1 MAMRSDFPV
10 LLRFC
15 ATALLCCCVAPAAMA
30 AEPAGGTTPQAGISR
45 DQADA
50 MLLELREIRKLL
62 ENIDQKGLAQAA
74 AQPRKPRTAT
84 VTIDPDRPAMGSAD
98 APVTV
103 VEFTDYQ
110 CPFCR
115 RFTQSTFPLIQKQY
129 IDTGKVR
136 WVVRDLPLAFHANAR
151 KAGQSVHCANE
162 QGKFWEM
169 RDTLFKNSAK
179 LGEEDLRKYAGDV
192 GLDVSAFDSCLAS
205 DRHMAERESV
215 PYSHIVT
222 PHTEYRRRALVEM
235 SRGCPEKC
243 RYCWVSYNYGRLR
256 CYPVD
261 AILGQVDRTP
271 EIEQQLRDLDLAVGS
286 HSTDATASLPHTL
299 AIWWNQVIANE

>member
-1 MAMRSDFPV
+1 
-10 LLRFC
+10 
-15 ATALLCCCVAPAAMA
+15 MA

-62 ENIDQKGLAQAA
+62 ENIEKKGLAQAA

-84 VTIDPDRPAMGSAD
+84 VTIDPDRPAMGSAG

-115 RFTQSTFPLIQKQY
+115 RFTQSTFPLLKSEY
-129 IDTGKVR
+129 IDTGKLR
-136 WVVRDLPLAFHANAR
+136 WVVRDMPLAFHANAR
-151 KAGQSVHCANE
+151 KAGRSVHCANE
-162 QGKFWEM
+162 QGRFWEM

-192 GLDVSAFDSCLAS
+192 GLDVSAFDACLAS
-205 DRHMAERESV
+205 DRFLSEIDKDSAEAKRVGITGTPTFVVGKSGGDKL
-215 PYSHIVT
+215 SGTIVVGAQ
-222 PHTEYRRRALVEM
+222 PLNVFKA
-235 SRGCPEKC
+235 
-243 RYCWVSYNYGRLR
+243 
-256 CYPVD
+256 
-261 AILGQVDRTP
+261 AIDKLLPQGA
-271 EIEQQLRDLDLAVGS
+271 EEQK
-286 HSTDATASLPHTL
+286 
-299 AIWWNQVIANE
+299 

>member
-1 MAMRSDFPV
+1 MRPRV
-10 LLRFC
+10 RLLLRFC
-15 ATALLCCCVAPAAMA
+15 ATALLCCHVAPAATA

-50 MLLELREIRKLL
+50 ILLELREIRKLL

-205 DRHMAERESV
+205 DRHMTEIDQDSAEAKRV
-215 PYSHIVT
+215 GITGT
-222 PHTEYRRRALVEM
+222 PTFVVGKSGGDKLSGTVVVGAQPLNAFK
-235 SRGCPEKC
+235 SAIDKLLPEQ
-243 RYCWVSYNYGRLR
+243 
-256 CYPVD
+256 P
-261 AILGQVDRTP
+261 A
-271 EIEQQLRDLDLAVGS
+271 EQQ
-286 HSTDATASLPHTL
+286 
-299 AIWWNQVIANE
+299 

>member
-1 MAMRSDFPV
+1 MRSDLQV
-10 LLRFC
+10 LLGFC
-15 ATALLCCCVAPAAMA
+15 ANALLCCCVAPAAMA

-62 ENIDQKGLAQAA
+62 ENIDKKNLAQAA
-74 AQPRKPRTAT
+74 PQPRKPRTAT
-84 VTIDPDRPAMGSAD
+84 VTIDPERSAMGSAD

-169 RDTLFKNSAK
+169 RDMLFKNSAK
-179 LGEEDLRKYAGDV
+179 LGEGDLRKYAGDL

-205 DRHMAERESV
+205 DRHMAEIDQDSAEAKRVS
-215 PYSHIVT
+215 ITGT
-222 PHTEYRRRALVEM
+222 PTFVIGKADGDKLSGTLVVGAQPLNAFK
-235 SRGCPEKC
+235 SAIDKLLPEQ
-243 RYCWVSYNYGRLR
+243 
-256 CYPVD
+256 P
-261 AILGQVDRTP
+261 A
-271 EIEQQLRDLDLAVGS
+271 QQK
-286 HSTDATASLPHTL
+286 
-299 AIWWNQVIANE
+299 